1 MPSLLSALPGAQAIA
16 APKYREFGDSE
27 NTRRLI
33 FDNVLKKATAFEP
46 LTTPQHTLRLA
57 NVGYEGPEKYSVKDQ
72 KTALLENKS
81 LSRRLRGDWELV
93 DNASGQVI
101 DNKRMTLAQ
110 VPYLTRR
117 GTFVVNG
124 NEYTLS
130 NQLRLRSGVYTRVKD
145 NGELE
150 SHVNLLPGKG
160 RTHRFFLDPKSGV
173 FRIQMGQAKMPL
185 YPLLKAMGMTDKDV
199 RAAWGNDLTAVN
211 MAKDDPQVID
221 KLYKRLIQRG
231 DPSADRDS
239 KRQAVR
245 EVLEKM
251 ELDPEVT
258 KRTLGKG
265 FTNVNAEQILATTKK
280 LLQVSRQEADPDDR
294 DHLAYQNLVGPE
306 ELFAERFGRDKMGL
320 RRMLWRAS
328 AQKSL
333 KPVQPNHFTKGL
345 MTALMGSGLGMPI
358 EEINPADI
366 FDQQS
371 RVTRL
376 GEGGIPS
383 LDAVPEEARNVQP
396 SQFGFIDFLRTPES
410 GKVGVDAR
418 LSRAVRKGED
428 GRLYVQF
435 QSAKTG
441 KPVWKSPQDLTESI
455 IAFPGELKTNKPW
468 VAALENGKIKY
479 VDRKRVDYT
488 LKSMEESFSP
498 LSNMVPFKSAVKGQR
513 AVMASRMF
521 TQALPLRD
529 GEAPLVQSGMPGEKD
544 KSFEQAYAKHMG
556 ALRADKPGVVTH
568 VDGDSIQLK
577 HQDGTTS
584 EVQTYNNFPYN
595 RKTYLHNTALV
606 QPGDQ
611 VDAGQLLAKSNFTD
625 ASGTTALGKNARV
638 AYLPFKGKNF
648 EDAIVISQSFAKR
661 MSSEHM
667 YQHGLEWEP
676 KMKRGK
682 DAFISIY
689 PSEYDK
695 KTMAKM
701 DKDGVIK
708 AGTKVEYGDPLVL
721 SVMEKEQT
729 RNKLLRGRRPSFSNK
744 SLVWKHHSPG
754 EVTDVSMTKD
764 GVNVV
769 VKAYSPMQI
778 GDKLSGRYGDK
789 GVISEIVPDDQMPH
803 DGEERPFEVL
813 LNENGII
820 SRTNPAQMIEAAL
833 GAIAAK
839 TGKPYRVPDFE
850 NIDDLAK
857 FAMGE
862 MRKHGIKDIQDIR
875 DPQTGRKI
883 KEIFAGSRWFMKL
896 HHTSEGKGQGRGLG
910 NYTAERTPAK
920 GGESGSKRVSLLD
933 TSALLSHGAT
943 EVLRDAGLI
952 RGQENPEY
960 WSRYMSGYK
969 PSSPKVP
976 FVYQKFVNHLKGA
989 GINVIRDTSGRT
1001 NLMAMTNKDIDQMAG
1016 SREITNV
1023 ETVDWKGELKP
1034 IKGGLFDE
1042 KLTGGHN
1049 GDRWSYIK
1057 LHEPMPNPVMEE
1069 PIRRLLGLTKKKFE
1083 DVLAGRESIN
1093 GRTGPQG
1100 VQAALAHINVDKE
1113 IEQARADIKSGR
1125 KTRRDTAVRKLGYLK
1140 SAQKM
1145 GLHPKE
1151 WVLDKAPVL
1160 PPAFRPISVLAG
1172 SGGKRMPMVADANL
1186 LYRELFEANSALKDI
1201 DGQVDDLGDERLNV
1215 YNAFKSVTGLGDPL
1229 HPKNKERKVKGIL
1242 KHVFGTSPKYGSVQ
1256 YRLLGST
1263 TDLVGR
1269 AVITPNPDLDMDQV
1283 SIPEERAWEIYKP
1296 FIVRRLVRRGMSR
1309 MRAAGAAK
1317 EKSQVAREAMVE
1329 EMGARPV
1336 IINRA
1341 PVLHR
1346 YGMMAAWPR
1355 LTKSSTME
1363 ISPLVVGGFGADFD
1377 GDAMQFHVPAS
1388 PEAVQEAI
1396 DKLMPSKNLFAARDF
1411 DVHYKPSQEYVGGLY
1426 NATALIDKKNKPQV
1440 FNSAEDAI
1448 RAYRQGKI
1456 DVDRKIEILKS

>member
-1 MPSLLSALPGAQAIA
+1 
-16 APKYREFGDSE
+16 
-27 NTRRLI
+27 
-33 FDNVLKKATAFEP
+33 
-46 LTTPQHTLRLA
+46 
-57 NVGYEGPEKYSVKDQ
+57 
-72 KTALLENKS
+72 
-81 LSRRLRGDWELV
+81 
-93 DNASGQVI
+93 
-101 DNKRMTLAQ
+101 
-110 VPYLTRR
+110 
-117 GTFVVNG
+117 
-124 NEYTLS
+124 
-130 NQLRLRSGVYTRVKD
+130 
-145 NGELE
+145 
-150 SHVNLLPGKG
+150 
-160 RTHRFFLDPKSGV
+160 
-173 FRIQMGQAKMPL
+173 
-185 YPLLKAMGMTDKDV
+185 
-199 RAAWGNDLTAVN
+199 
-211 MAKDDPQVID
+211 
-221 KLYKRLIQRG
+221 
-231 DPSADRDS
+231 
-239 KRQAVR
+239 
-245 EVLEKM
+245 
-251 ELDPEVT
+251 
-258 KRTLGKG
+258 
-265 FTNVNAEQILATTKK
+265 
-280 LLQVSRQEADPDDR
+280 
-294 DHLAYQNLVGPE
+294 
-306 ELFAERFGRDKMGL
+306 
-320 RRMLWRAS
+320 
-328 AQKSL
+328 
-333 KPVQPNHFTKGL
+333 
-345 MTALMGSGLGMPI
+345 
-358 EEINPADI
+358 
-366 FDQQS
+366 
-371 RVTRL
+371 
-376 GEGGIPS
+376 
-383 LDAVPEEARNVQP
+383 
-396 SQFGFIDFLRTPES
+396 
-410 GKVGVDAR
+410 
-418 LSRAVRKGED
+418 
-428 GRLYVQF
+428 
-435 QSAKTG
+435 
-441 KPVWKSPQDLTESI
+441 
-455 IAFPGELKTNKPW
+455 
-468 VAALENGKIKY
+468 
-479 VDRKRVDYT
+479 
-488 LKSMEESFSP
+488 
-498 LSNMVPFKSAVKGQR
+498 
-513 AVMASRMF
+513 
-521 TQALPLRD
+521 
-529 GEAPLVQSGMPGEKD
+529 
-544 KSFEQAYAKHMG
+544 
-556 ALRADKPGVVTH
+556 
-568 VDGDSIQLK
+568 
-577 HQDGTTS
+577 
-584 EVQTYNNFPYN
+584 
-595 RKTYLHNTALV
+595 
-606 QPGDQ
+606 
-611 VDAGQLLAKSNFTD
+611 
-625 ASGTTALGKNARV
+625 
-638 AYLPFKGKNF
+638 
-648 EDAIVISQSFAKR
+648 
-661 MSSEHM
+661 
-667 YQHGLEWEP
+667 
-676 KMKRGK
+676 
-682 DAFISIY
+682 
-689 PSEYDK
+689 
-695 KTMAKM
+695 
-701 DKDGVIK
+701 
-708 AGTKVEYGDPLVL
+708 
-721 SVMEKEQT
+721 
-729 RNKLLRGRRPSFSNK
+729 
-744 SLVWKHHSPG
+744 
-754 EVTDVSMTKD
+754 
-764 GVNVV
+764 
-769 VKAYSPMQI
+769 
-778 GDKLSGRYGDK
+778 
-789 GVISEIVPDDQMPH
+789 
-803 DGEERPFEVL
+803 
-813 LNENGII
+813 
-820 SRTNPAQMIEAAL
+820 
-833 GAIAAK
+833 
-839 TGKPYRVPDFE
+839 
-850 NIDDLAK
+850 
-857 FAMGE
+857 
-862 MRKHGIKDIQDIR
+862 
-875 DPQTGRKI
+875 
-883 KEIFAGSRWFMKL
+883 MKL